1 MIAPITHSVY
11 ITGAAKRDLRE
22 IVRWIAEHDSQRAAV
37 HVLDKLQSECRK
49 LQLQPERGAFPAE
62 LLALGIKRYRQ
73 VLFKPYRVIYRV
85 LDDNV
90 AVMLIVDGR
99 RNLKSLLERRLL
111 SA

>member
-1 MIAPITHSVY
+1 MTPSLPCSVRIT
-11 ITGAAKRDLRE
+11 TAAQRDLRE
-22 IVRWIAEHDSQRAAV
+22 IVRWIAKHDSQRAAE

-49 LQLQPERGAFPAE
+49 LQLQPERGAFPPE

-73 VLFKPYRVIYRV
+73 VFFKPYRVIYRV
-85 LDDNV
+85 QDDNV

-99 RNLKSLLERRLL
+99 RNLKTLLERRLL

>member
-1 MIAPITHSVY
+1 MTAPAQYGVRIT
-11 ITGAAKRDLRE
+11 AAAQRDLRE
-22 IVRWIAEHDSQRAAV
+22 ILRWIAEHDSQRAAV

-49 LQLQPERGAFPAE
+49 LQLQPERGAFPPE

-73 VLFKPYRVIYRV
+73 VFFKPYRVIYRV

>member
-11 ITGAAKRDLRE
+11 ITGAATRDLRE
-22 IVRWIAEHDSQRAAV
+22 IVRWIAEHDSQRAAE

-49 LQLQPERGAFPAE
+49 LQLQPERGAFPPE

-90 AVMLIVDGR
+90 AVMLIVDSR

>member
-1 MIAPITHSVY
+1 MLFRS
-11 ITGAAKRDLRE
+11 
-22 IVRWIAEHDSQRAAV
+22 
-37 HVLDKLQSECRK
+37 
-49 LQLQPERGAFPAE
+49 GAFPAE

-73 VLFKPYRVIYRV
+73 VFFKPYRVIYRV